1 MSYPKALR
9 GDDEY
14 AEVRPKQMGIQTSKI
29 TPTNPLSFADKSAQ
43 AVGPS
48 RGFEPPPQAMEL
60 PHWETPISPAT
71 HADFP
76 YPSKGIG
83 PPQSVLDHPMKAK
96 GYMKHAEKVKR
107 ELEDMQVCKHPR
119 SPNRDQG
126 GIIDFGI
133 LICKWTSFTHSTPI
147 QEFNQE
153 ALLRTK
159 SSSFHVDLFANKY
172 SH

>member
-9 GDDEY
+9 GDDELT
-14 AEVRPKQMGIQTSKI
+14 EVRPKRMELQTSKI

-60 PHWETPISPAT
+60 PSWEAPISPAN

-83 PPQSVLDHPMKAK
+83 PPQAVLEHPMKAK
-96 GYMKHAEKVKR
+96 GYMKHAEKIKR
-107 ELEDMQVCKHPR
+107 EMEDMQVCTYLCLR
-119 SPNRDQG
+119 IVTRVVVIDFSSISYLNY
-126 GIIDFGI
+126 GIIIVCIPEGQ
-133 LICKWTSFTHSTPI
+133 I
-147 QEFNQE
+147 Q
-153 ALLRTK
+153 
-159 SSSFHVDLFANKY
+159 
-172 SH
+172 